1 MGPCARMN
9 AGEGDCRYISTL
21 YGAYTMA
28 GRVVYRQ
35 PVYMASWNRFE
46 WGLVVLSPP
55 LRMAMPFAMPLQD
68 TGAMISFALFHIAFL
83 SLCPLSTNI
92 KLLPFSGFSLF

>member
-1 MGPCARMN
+1 MN

-35 PVYMASWNRFE
+35 QSTWRLGI
-46 WGLVVLSPP
+46 GLN
-55 LRMAMPFAMPLQD
+55 
-68 TGAMISFALFHIAFL
+68 GAWLY
-83 SLCPLSTNI
+83 
-92 KLLPFSGFSLF
+92 